1 MENDKIDRSGT
12 DRSCFF
18 GENHHRILVDKSPLV
33 MYTLVH
39 TVEILEV
46 MRNMQPRLF
55 LTGPSGCGK
64 STMIRRELGERFHR
78 AGGFVTH
85 RDRDENGVVRGFE
98 ICSAD
103 GYSPRDRFLDMT
115 GEQPRI
121 DLEVFDR
128 VGLEYLRQAQ
138 ERSFAVLD
146 EIGGVE
152 LLNDRFMD
160 ELARYLSGSHPCIGV
175 MKGAGPAGKLVEMMG
190 LTVRYEL
197 ARRVLFE
204 HLRNEPNT
212 CLVECTGWD
221 DQNALNAVRQWVA
234 EYAQ

>member
-1 MENDKIDRSGT
+1 MK
-12 DRSCFF
+12 
-18 GENHHRILVDKSPLV
+18 
-33 MYTLVH
+33 
-39 TVEILEV
+39 
-46 MRNMQPRLF
+46 PRLF

-64 STMIRRELGERFHR
+64 STMIRRELGDQIRQ
-78 AGGFVTH
+78 AGGFLTL
-85 RDRDENGVVRGFE
+85 RERDESGRVCGFV

-103 GYSPRDRFLDMT
+103 GYGPGDRFLDMT

>member
-1 MENDKIDRSGT
+1 
-12 DRSCFF
+12 
-18 GENHHRILVDKSPLV
+18 
-33 MYTLVH
+33 
-39 TVEILEV
+39 
-46 MRNMQPRLF
+46 MQPRLF

-121 DLEVFDR
+121 DLDIFSG
-128 VGLEYLRQAQ
+128 VGLDYLRRAP
-138 ERSFAVLD
+138 ERQFALLD
-146 EIGGVE
+146 EVGGVE
-152 LLNDRFMD
+152 LLNEQFMD
-160 ELARYLSGSHPCIGV
+160 EFARYLQGTQPCIGV
-175 MKGAGPAGKLVEMMG
+175 MKGPGPAGKLVEMMG

-197 ARRVLFE
+197 ARRALQE
-204 HLRNEPNT
+204 HLRSDPNT
-212 CLVECTGWD
+212 CLIEMSDWE
-221 DQNALNAVRQWVA
+221 DQNALDAVRTWVA
-234 EYAQ
+234 KYAR